1 VTFNDPA
8 WLEQERRLLDELRRG
23 DRTAFAQLYR
33 AFAQPLYARVLLPKL
48 GDRQA
53 AEDVLAETFRIMLEK
68 LDQYEDRG
76 GSIWSWLATVA
87 ANKARDVERERARR
101 GQALRGFALLSAPL
115 LDGQAPGPGD
125 DAGDAARLQADV
137 ARVMEDLNPRYRRAL
152 TLRFI
157 EDRPRVECA
166 ELLEVKV
173 ATFDVL
179 LLRALRAFRERWQA
193 SVAAGTPA
201 SATSAT
207 AAISAT
213 SDRNPVTA

>member
-8 WLEQERRLLDELRRG
+8 WLEEERRLLGELRRG
-23 DRTAFAQLYR
+23 DRTAFSRLYR
-33 AFAQPLYARVLLPKL
+33 AFAQPLYVRVLLPKL

-53 AEDVLAETFRIMLEK
+53 AEDVLAESFRIMLEK

-115 LDGQAPGPGD
+115 LDGQPPGPGD
-125 DAGDAARLQADV
+125 DPQAANDGARLQAAV
-137 ARVMEDLNPRYRRAL
+137 ARVMEELNPRYRRAL

-193 SVAAGTPA
+193 SVAADA
-201 SATSAT
+201 
-207 AAISAT
+207 
-213 SDRNPVTA
+213 PVTARVPVNA

>member
-8 WLEQERRLLDELRRG
+8 WLEEERRLLGELRRG
-23 DRTAFAQLYR
+23 DRTAFSRLYR

-53 AEDVLAETFRIMLEK
+53 AEDALAESFRIMLEK

-115 LDGQAPGPGD
+115 LDASPPGPGD
-125 DAGDAARLQADV
+125 DAGDAVRLQAAV
-137 ARVMEDLNPRYRRAL
+137 AQVMDEINPRYRRAL

-166 ELLEVKV
+166 ALLEIKV

-179 LLRALRAFRERWQA
+179 LLRALRAFRARWQA
-193 SVAAGTPA
+193 TVAPGTPA
-201 SATSAT
+201 APA
-207 AAISAT
+207 
-213 SDRNPVTA
+213 DRLPRLPVTA

>member
-8 WLEQERRLLDELRRG
+8 WLEEERRCLRDLRRG
-23 DRTAFAQLYR
+23 DRAAFSRLYG
-33 AFAQPLYARVLLPKL
+33 AFAQPLYARVLLPRL

-53 AEDVLAETFRIMLEK
+53 AEDVLAESFRTMLEK
-68 LDQYEDRG
+68 LNQYEDRG
-76 GSIWSWLATVA
+76 GSIWSWLATIA

-101 GQALRGFALLSAPL
+101 GKALRGFALLSAPL
-115 LDGQAPGPGD
+115 LDAQPAGPGD
-125 DAGDAARLQADV
+125 DAQAANDGARLQAAV
-137 ARVMEDLNPRYRRAL
+137 ARVMDEINPRYRRAL

-193 SVAAGTPA
+193 AVASDAPA
-201 SATSAT
+201 S
-207 AAISAT
+207 
-213 SDRNPVTA
+213 DRVPVTA

>member
-1 VTFNDPA
+1 MTFNDPA
-8 WLEQERRLLDELRRG
+8 WLEEERRLLGELRRG
-23 DRTAFAQLYR
+23 DRTAFSRLYR
-33 AFAQPLYARVLLPKL
+33 AFAQPLYVRVLLPKL

-53 AEDVLAETFRIMLEK
+53 AEDVLAESFRIMLEK
-68 LDQYEDRG
+68 LDQYEDWG

-115 LDGQAPGPGD
+115 LDAQAPGLGD
-125 DAGDAARLQADV
+125 DAGDGARLQAAV
-137 ARVMEDLNPRYRRAL
+137 ARVMEELNPRYRRAL
-152 TLRFI
+152 MLRFI

-193 SVAAGTPA
+193 SVAAGAP
-201 SATSAT
+201 T
-207 AAISAT
+207 AAT
-213 SDRNPVTA
+213 SDRLPVTA